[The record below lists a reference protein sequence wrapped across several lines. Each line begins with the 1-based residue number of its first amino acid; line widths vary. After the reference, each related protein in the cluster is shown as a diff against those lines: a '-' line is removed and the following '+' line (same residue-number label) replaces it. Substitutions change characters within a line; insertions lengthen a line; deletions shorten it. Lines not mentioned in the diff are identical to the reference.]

1 MPSIDQLLRQRL
13 GYPGFRPGQQEII
26 EHVVDAGDALVVM
39 PTGAGK
45 SLCYQLPALALGGVG
60 IVVSPLIA
68 LMKDQ
73 VDGLVARGVRATLI
87 NSSLT
92 VEERRERM
100 EEVKAGQWEILFVA
114 PERFTPRFI
123 ADIRQ
128 LDLRLFAVD
137 EAHCLSQWGHDFRP
151 DYLRLGSVRRELGC
165 PRTIALTAT
174 ATKEVQEDIAVT
186 LGIPEC
192 RRFIRGFDRTNLRL
206 EVIEVKGPREK
217 DQILPG
223 VVATGTSLVYAATRK
238 NVERAVAVLP
248 GATAYHGGLE
258 MDDRTRVQ
266 DDFMRGKVRTVVAT
280 NAFGMGVD
288 KDDVRAVIHYDLP
301 GSIEAYY
308 QEIGRAGRDGKSS
321 RIVLLWREEDR
332 RTQEFFIHS
341 AHPPAAWIHAVW
353 DALRE
358 KGENPVFMTVEALAR
373 CLPEDAGDRAAGSCI
388 FVLQREGYV
397 RRIAPSERPGM
408 AVVKGRS
415 AETHGLRAQ
424 VLQWLVAQGS
434 GAISVWPERV
444 AEELD
449 LDREQVMAA
458 LRGLEDRGV
467 ISWVAPE
474 RAGGVEILRDEP
486 LKLDEKAMQLRRSR
500 ELLKLQKMV
509 DYGRASCRRKYI
521 LEYFGE
527 KPEWDRCGD
536 CDACRAGVQPGL
548 GPRKLEP
555 DEEIIVRKALSC
567 VARLKDGCSISMIAR
582 VLVGSREPALIGLG
596 FDKLST
602 FGILSQFS
610 QREVESVLAE
620 LVRAGALER
629 SEITR
634 GIQGKDR
641 RYVVLQLNETGRT
654 VMMQS
659 APEFRMC
666 FPLGQKVVRARPA
679 AVGQRPVA
687 SELLH
692 ALRDVR
698 VRLAKAADVPAYVV
712 APNRTLEEIA
722 RERPM
727 TRTAM
732 LAVHGMGP
740 ERWRLY
746 GQPFLDTVR
755 GWAGA

>member
-1 MPSIDQLLRQRL
+1 MTPLDDLLRKRL
-13 GYPGFRPGQQEII
+13 GYPGFRAGQKEIV
-26 EHVVDAGDALVVM
+26 EHVVGSGDALVVM

-87 NSSLT
+87 NSSLSI
-92 VEERRERM
+92 EERRQRM
-100 EEVKAGQWEILFVA
+100 AEVVAGKWEILFVA

-123 ADIRQ
+123 AEIRQ
-128 LDLRLFAVD
+128 VDLRLFAVD

-151 DYLRLGSVRRELGC
+151 DYLRLGAVRRELGC

-174 ATKEVQEDIAVT
+174 ATREVQEDIADT
-186 LGIPEC
+186 LGIPDC
-192 RRFIRGFDRTNLRL
+192 RRFILGFDRTNLRL

-217 DQILPG
+217 DQILPSI
-223 VVATGTSLVYAATRK
+223 VAAGTTLVYAATRK
-238 NVERAVAVLP
+238 NVERAVGVIP

-258 MDDRTRVQ
+258 MDERTRVQ

-341 AHPPAAWIHAVW
+341 SHPPAQWVHAVW
-353 DALRE
+353 DAIRA

-373 CLPEDAGDRAAGSCI
+373 CLPDDAGDRAAGSCL

-397 RRIAPSERPGM
+397 RRIAPTERPGL
-408 AVVKGRS
+408 ATVIARS
-415 AETHGLRAQ
+415 AEASGLRAR
-424 VLQWLVAQGS
+424 VYQWLIAQGS
-434 GAISVWPERV
+434 GGVGVWPERL

-449 LDREQVMAA
+449 LEREQVVAA
-458 LRGLEDRGV
+458 LRGLEDRGA

-486 LKLDEKAMQLRRSR
+486 LKLDEKAMQVRRSR

-527 KPEWDRCGD
+527 KPEWERCGD
-536 CDACRAGVQPGL
+536 CDACRAGVQPGVA
-548 GPRKLEP
+548 PRKLEP
-555 DEEIIVRKALSC
+555 DEEIIVRKTLSC
-567 VARLKDGCSISMIAR
+567 VARLKDDCSSSMIAR
-582 VLVGSREPALIGLG
+582 VLIGSREPALIGLG

-602 FGILSQFS
+602 YGILAQFT

-620 LVRAGALER
+620 LVRAGALDRAETQR
-629 SEITR
+629 SV
-634 GIQGKDR
+634 QGSER
-641 RYVVLQLNETGRT
+641 RYVILRLNETGRG

-659 APEFRMC
+659 AEEFRMC

-679 AVGQRPVA
+679 ALGDRPVA

-712 APNRTLEEIA
+712 APNRTLEAIA
-722 RERPM
+722 RDRPM
-727 TRTAM
+727 TRSAM

-746 GQPFLDTVR
+746 GQPLLDTVR